1 MVQTGLQKDQLRI
14 KLIEKANK
22 QGYITYDDILAM
34 IPDVE
39 KDVAL
44 LDDIMEELLEA
55 GVDIV
60 PGGKTEAGD
69 EDGDDDADECSIIRS
84 STVVA
89 LTRQSGT

>member
-1 MVQTGLQKDQLRI
+1 MQ
-14 KLIEKANK
+14 LIEKANK
-22 QGYITYDDILAM
+22 QGFITYDDILGM

-55 GVDIV
+55 DIEIV

-69 EDGDDDADECSIIRS
+69 AEERTQPGR
-84 STVVA
+84 
-89 LTRQSGT
+89 